1 MAPDARRI
9 RLGELLVRAG
19 VLSEEKLKAALVE
32 QKRWGGKLGSILV
45 QMSFLD
51 EDLLVKA
58 LAKQLGLPRAELSGL
73 QIPPEVLETIPSDY
87 AEQKQVLPIS
97 FDKARGEM
105 TVAMAD
111 PENLVLVDEI
121 AFRTGYRVKVAIA
134 GEGTLAQAIR
144 ASYFGDSLASGQPD
158 AEEIPLTDQSTT
170 TRSTPPAQALE
181 LAPAIEE
188 QLQRLEA
195 TQQREIRVLKAIIE
209 LLIAKG
215 FISREECRQKVGE

>member
-87 AEQKQVLPIS
+87 AEQKQVLPIA

-121 AFRTGYRVKVAIA
+121 AFRTGYRVRVAIA

-144 ASYFGDSLASGQPD
+144 SSYFGDSLASGQSD
-158 AEEIPLTDQSTT
+158 VEEIPLTDQNAT
-170 TRSTPPAQALE
+170 TRSTLPVQTLE